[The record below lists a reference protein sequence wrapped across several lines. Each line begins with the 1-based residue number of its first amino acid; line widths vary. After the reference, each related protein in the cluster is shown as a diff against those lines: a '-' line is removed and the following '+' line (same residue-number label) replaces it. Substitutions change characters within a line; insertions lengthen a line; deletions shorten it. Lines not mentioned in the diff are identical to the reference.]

1 MTSSTKTTRRVGI
14 AGTLLAV
21 FLAVPAVA
29 QQFPQREITLV
40 VPFAPGGST
49 DFVARTVGVFVETQ
63 LGYPVVV
70 NNMPGAN
77 TIIGTEYVANAA
89 PDGHTLVVA
98 TNGHT
103 TNSSMYSSLPYDAEA
118 DFTPIVMLGA
128 TPNVIAVN
136 PGVGVDSLMG
146 LVEHAAGLGRPLP
159 FATAGHGTIQHF
171 TGELLGITAGMA
183 VEHIAYPGGGPA
195 ATDVRAGHVP
205 LLVSGLPPAMA
216 HLEGGHLQA
225 LAVTSRERSPALP
238 DVPTAYELGMTDV
251 VSSFY
256 LAILGPAGIPDD
268 VVEALNAAFN
278 AALQDPD
285 TAAKLQSQGVMIEGG
300 TPEELAGFMAEDTLI
315 WANVIAES
323 GIEMIE

>member
-1 MTSSTKTTRRVGI
+1 MTSNKKTSRLAI
-14 AGTLLAV
+14 LAGMVLAGV
-21 FLAVPAVA
+21 LSAPAAA
-29 QQFPQREITLV
+29 QEFPQREITLV

-49 DFVARTVGVFVETQ
+49 DFVARTVAAFVE
-63 LGYPVVV
+63 GKIGKPVVV

-77 TIIGTEYVANAA
+77 TIVGTEFVANAE
-89 PDGHTLVVA
+89 PDGHTLVMA

-103 TNSSMYSSLPYDAEA
+103 TNGSMYRSLPYDPEA
-118 DFTPIVMLGA
+118 DFTPIVLIGA

-136 PGVGVDSLMG
+136 PKVGVDTLEE
-146 LVEHAAGLGRPLP
+146 LIEHAAGLGRALP

-171 TGELLGITAGMA
+171 TGELLGITTGIA

-216 HLEGGHLQA
+216 HLEGGHLKA
-225 LAVTSRERSPALP
+225 LAVTSRNRSPALP
-238 DVPTAYELGMTDV
+238 DVPSAHELGMTGL

-256 LAILGPAGIPDD
+256 LAILGPAGLPDD
-268 VVEALNAAFN
+268 VVSTLNDAFN
-278 AALQDPD
+278 AALQDPG
-285 TAAKLQSQGVMIEGG
+285 TAERLTEGGVLIEGG
-300 TPEELAGFMAEDTLI
+300 SPADLAAFMAADTEL

>member
-1 MTSSTKTTRRVGI
+1 MTSTRTTSRL
-14 AGTLLAV
+14 AGLAGCV
-21 FLAVPAVA
+21 LALVLAAPAFA
-29 QQFPQREITLV
+29 QQFPDREITLV

-49 DFVARTVGVFVETQ
+49 DFVARTVAAHVEAT
-63 LGYPVVV
+63 LGQPVVV

-77 TIIGTEYVANAA
+77 TIIGTEYVANSR

-118 DFTPIVMLGA
+118 DFTPVVMLGA

-136 PGVGVDSLMG
+136 PNVGVATLSE
-146 LVEHAAGLGRPLP
+146 LVDHAKGLGRPIP

-171 TGELLGITAGMA
+171 TGELMGIAAGIE

-216 HLEGGHLQA
+216 HLEGGHLTA
-225 LAVTSRERSPALP
+225 LAVTSRERSAALP
-238 DVPTAYELGMTDV
+238 DVPTAHELGMTEL

-256 LAILGPAGIPDD
+256 LAILGPAGMPDD
-268 VVEALNAAFN
+268 VVETLNAAFN
-278 AALQDPD
+278 AALEDPD
-285 TAAKLQSQGVMIEGG
+285 TAAKLTDRGVMIDGG
-300 TPEELAGFMAEDTLI
+300 SPADLASFMVEDTAV
-315 WANVIAES
+315 WARVIAES

>member
-1 MTSSTKTTRRVGI
+1 MTSIRKTSQLAGLAGLVL
-14 AGTLLAV
+14 AGTLA
-21 FLAVPAVA
+21 APAAA
-29 QQFPQREITLV
+29 QEFPEREITLV

-49 DFVARTVGVFVETQ
+49 DFVARTVAAFVESKIDQ
-63 LGYPVVV
+63 PVVV

-77 TIIGTEYVANAA
+77 TIVGTEYVANAE
-89 PDGHTLVVA
+89 PDGYTLVVA

-118 DFTPIVMLGA
+118 DFTPVVLLGA

-136 PGVGVDSLMG
+136 PNVGVDTLEG
-146 LVEHAAGLGRPLP
+146 LIEYAGGLSGPLP

-171 TGELLGITAGMA
+171 TGELLGITAEIA

-216 HLEGGHLQA
+216 HLEGGHLTP
-225 LAVTSRERSPALP
+225 LAVTSRDRSMALP
-238 DVPTAYELGMTDV
+238 DVPSAHELGLTDV

-256 LAILGPAGIPDD
+256 LAILGPSGLPDD
-268 VVEALNAAFN
+268 VVETLNDAFN
-278 AALQDPD
+278 AALQDSD
-285 TAAKLQSQGVMIEGG
+285 TAKRLTERGVMIEGG
-300 TPEELAGFMAEDTLI
+300 SSGDLAAFMAADTEI